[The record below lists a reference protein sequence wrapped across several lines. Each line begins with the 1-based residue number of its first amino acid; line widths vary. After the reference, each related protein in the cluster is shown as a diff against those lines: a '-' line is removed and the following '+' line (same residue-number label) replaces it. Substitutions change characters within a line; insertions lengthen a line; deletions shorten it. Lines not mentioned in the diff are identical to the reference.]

1 MPYRFQMPWWVVL
14 VVLMGTAVLSV
25 AYSEGV
31 ESIGEEGMTGE
42 TALDSGTDQSPSSEA
57 ESLVTL
63 LQQRLQDLKKRE
75 QGLLEKQTR
84 LERLQ
89 NDLNNLAARQA
100 KEAEQVQARS
110 RALEAEKEKWKA
122 LDPSRLRIIKVYEAM
137 DPEEAAIRIEK
148 MKEGL
153 ALDILAGIKE
163 KTAAAVLAGIKPK
176 KAAQLSVGLR
186 HYRERKLKKE

>member
-1 MPYRFQMPWWVVL
+1 MI

-25 AYSEGV
+25 AYTEGV
-31 ESIGEEGMTGE
+31 EPTEETGVVE
-42 TALDSGTDQSPSSEA
+42 ESAIDVGLDQPPSSEA
-57 ESLVTL
+57 ASLVTL
-63 LQQRLQDLKKRE
+63 LQQRLEDLKKRE
-75 QGLLEKQTR
+75 RGLLEKQTR

-89 NDLNNLAARQA
+89 HDLNNLAARQT
-100 KEAEQVQARS
+100 KEAEQLQARE
-110 RALEAEKEKWKA
+110 RALEAEKKKWKA

-163 KTAAAVLAGIKPK
+163 KTAAAVLAGMKPT
-176 KAAQLSVGLR
+176 KAAQLSAGLR
-186 HYRERKLKKE
+186 RYRDRKLKTQ